1 MRSQA
6 TGGTRGNGPKY
17 KAQTRGSYGPQYE
30 RTTAVPRKKASAAKK
45 AKGRMG
51 GPATG
56 RGIAANKRPK
66 RK

>member
-1 MRSQA
+1 MKSQS
-6 TGGTRGNGPKY
+6 TGGTKGNGPKW
-17 KAQTRGSYGPQYE
+17 KGQTWSSMGPSYE
-30 RTTAVPRKKASAAKK
+30 RATAVPRKKAAAAKK

-56 RGIAANKRPK
+56 RGVAANKRPK